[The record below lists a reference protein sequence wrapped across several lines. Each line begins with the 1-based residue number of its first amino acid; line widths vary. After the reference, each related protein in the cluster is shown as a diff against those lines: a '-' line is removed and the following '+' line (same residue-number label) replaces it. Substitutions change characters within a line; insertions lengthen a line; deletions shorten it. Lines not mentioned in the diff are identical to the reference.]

1 MNTLVKDPKVKGA
14 LDDVRK
20 AAQELHKSLSDAA
33 ARRGGAVKADIE
45 AVPQMAQAAITS
57 LKGSIGVQNATAKK
71 QVAEAITHLEATQK
85 HAAEGLK
92 SSGHKFRTSVK
103 QILTNAHASVQK
115 VSEAVAAAR
124 SAHPAL
130 AAAVGAGVSA
140 LLIGDVVARHSN
152 EPKKAQ
158 R

>member
-1 MNTLVKDPKVKGA
+1 MNTMVKDPKVKSA

-85 HAAEGLK
+85 HAGESLK
-92 SSGHKFRTSVK
+92 SSGQAF
-103 QILTNAHASVQK
+103 QASVNK
-115 VSEAVAAAR
+115 ALSDARAAALKISEAVAENR
-124 SAHPAL
+124 SAHA
-130 AAAVGAGVSA
+130 
-140 LLIGDVVARHSN
+140 
-152 EPKKAQ
+152 KK
-158 R
+158 